1 MNSKERY
8 TREEIE
14 AIPTPEYTK
23 TWHPIS
29 HKEVLASLDLIVQ
42 AEGVGVVN
50 ESYSTRNAG
59 RNMFGTWTL
68 DIPLGDGGSLV
79 QLGFR
84 NSLMKTFAVGVAAG
98 THVIACSNMQFS
110 GQFLE
115 FRKHTSGLTFEEL
128 LVVADA
134 AFGKALDQARELDV
148 WHQKLHEI
156 PLPESHMKALTF
168 DAMDRGILA
177 PNRFKAFR
185 EAHQEEVEL
194 AGDQSLYPWHGA
206 LTRLNRDLNLFSVGR
221 RTADLIQICDGYVES
236 LAA

>member
-1 MNSKERY
+1 MNSKERH
-8 TREEIE
+8 TRSEIE
-14 AIPTPEYTK
+14 AIPAPEYTK

-29 HKEVLASLDLIVQ
+29 HKEVLDSLDLIVQ

-128 LVVADA
+128 LYVADA
-134 AFGKALDQARELDV
+134 AFGKALDQAKE
-148 WHQKLHEI
+148 LHEWHEGLRAI
-156 PLPESHMKALTF
+156 PLPEPQMKALTF
-168 DAMDRGILA
+168 DAMDRGILPA
-177 PNRFKAFR
+177 NRFGAFR
-185 EAHQEEVEL
+185 EMHRAEVEL
-194 AGDQSLYPWHGA
+194 AGDDGLYPWHGA
-206 LTRLNRDLNLFSVGR
+206 LTRINRDLNLFSVGR
-221 RTADLIQICDGYVES
+221 RTADLRVLCDEYASQV
-236 LAA
+236 AA

>member
-1 MNSKERY
+1 MNPKERH
-8 TREEIE
+8 TRSEIE
-14 AIPTPEYTK
+14 SIPTPDYTK

-177 PNRFKAFR
+177 PNRFKVFR